1 METFLK
7 LLEYIDYNLDNNYF
21 IFLLFLFIFM
31 LVYNSFSLP
40 GNIILMASTGYFFG
54 LIIGYII
61 SILTLTLGSLIFF
74 MFFSNVIKNYFPENH
89 SRYLQKIN
97 NYTNKNSLEYILI
110 LRIIP
115 GTPLFLQ
122 NLFLASLKIKK
133 SIFFFMSL
141 IGFTPIVFLV
151 VFFGKQ
157 LNNLAKFSSF
167 KLAAILSVEYF
178 IFLILVFLILF
189 IRIIFKKKYIYNFAL
204 FQYLLK

>member
-167 KLAAILSVEYF
+167 KLADILSVEYF

-189 IRIIFKKKYIYNFAL
+189 IRIIFKKK
-204 FQYLLK
+204 

>member
-61 SILTLTLGSLIFF
+61 SILALTLGSLIFF

-167 KLAAILSVEYF
+167 KLADILSVEYF

-189 IRIIFKKKYIYNFAL
+189 IRIIFKKK
-204 FQYLLK
+204 

>member
-1 METFLK
+1 
-7 LLEYIDYNLDNNYF
+7 
-21 IFLLFLFIFM
+21 
-31 LVYNSFSLP
+31 
-40 GNIILMASTGYFFG
+40 MASTGYFFG

-167 KLAAILSVEYF
+167 KLADILSVEYF

-189 IRIIFKKKYIYNFAL
+189 IRIIFKKK
-204 FQYLLK
+204 

>member
-1 METFLK
+1 M
-7 LLEYIDYNLDNNYF
+7 
-21 IFLLFLFIFM
+21 
-31 LVYNSFSLP
+31 
-40 GNIILMASTGYFFG
+40 
-54 LIIGYII
+54 
-61 SILTLTLGSLIFF
+61 
-74 MFFSNVIKNYFPENH
+74 
-89 SRYLQKIN
+89 QKIN

-167 KLAAILSVEYF
+167 KLADILSVEYF

-189 IRIIFKKKYIYNFAL
+189 IRIIFKKK
-204 FQYLLK
+204 